1 MAGRAGGAT
10 GRPPLTE
17 RRRAETRMEIA
28 EEAVRLFT
36 AKGVAAVTAEDIAAA
51 SGVST
56 RTLWRYFRSK
66 EECVR
71 PLLTTGLELLTER
84 LRDSA
89 QGRRSLAEAILS
101 LRHEDEATP
110 RLRAL
115 GDLLRLC
122 RDEPGLRAVWL
133 EAHYDAEAAFAA
145 MIAERTGRP
154 AGDLAVRVEAGVLN
168 TALRIGVEEWALRPD
183 RSQGPSFAETVTRAL
198 RMVDGVQ
205 VSREG
210 WGAPVVGQGVE

>member
-28 EEAVRLFT
+28 EEAVRLF
-36 AKGVAAVTAEDIAAA
+36 AAQGVAAVTADDIASA

-71 PLLTTGLELLTER
+71 PLLTTGLELLTEH
-84 LRDSA
+84 LREDR
-89 QGRRSLAEAILS
+89 GEHGSLAEAILGV
-101 LRHEDEATP
+101 RYDDDATP
-110 RLRAL
+110 RLRTL
-115 GDLLRLC
+115 GDLLLLC

-133 EAHYDAEAAFAA
+133 EAHYDAEATFAA
-145 MIAERTGRP
+145 MIADRTGRP
-154 AGDLAVRVEAGVLN
+154 VGDLAVRVEAGVLN
-168 TALRIGVEEWALRPD
+168 TAMRIAVEDWALRSD
-183 RSQGPSFAETVTRAL
+183 AAAGPSLAETVRSAL
-198 RMVDGVQ
+198 RMV
-205 VSREG
+205 E
-210 WGAPVVGQGVE
+210 AVEKR

>member
-28 EEAVRLFT
+28 EEAVRLFA
-36 AKGVAAVTAEDIAAA
+36 AKGVAAVTAEDIASA

-71 PLLTTGLELLTER
+71 PLLTTGLELLSER
-84 LRDSA
+84 LRECRADH
-89 QGRRSLAEAILS
+89 GSLAEAILGIQYDDADAS
-101 LRHEDEATP
+101 P

-145 MIAERTGRP
+145 MIAERTGLP
-154 AGDLAVRVEAGVLN
+154 ADDLAVRVEAGVLN
-168 TALRIGVEEWALRPD
+168 TALRIGVEDWALRPE
-183 RSQGPSFAETVTRAL
+183 REAGPSFTETVTRAV
-198 RMVDGVQ
+198 RMVDAVAK
-205 VSREG
+205 S
-210 WGAPVVGQGVE
+210 

>member
-17 RRRAETRMEIA
+17 RRRAETRREIA
-28 EEAVRLFT
+28 EEAVRLFA
-36 AKGVAAVTAEDIAAA
+36 AKGVAAVTAEDIALA

-71 PLLTTGLELLTER
+71 PLLTTGLDLLTDR
-84 LRDSA
+84 LRDSS
-89 QGRRSLAEAILS
+89 GDHRSVAEAILS
-101 LRHEDEATP
+101 LQQDDDATP

-145 MIAERTGRP
+145 MIAARSGRP

-168 TALRIGVEEWALRPD
+168 TALRIGVEDWALRPD
-183 RSQGPSFAETVTRAL
+183 RSAGPSLAETVTRAL
-198 RMVDGVQ
+198 RMIGGI
-205 VSREG
+205 EG
-210 WGAPVVGQGVE
+210 GGPAG

>member
-1 MAGRAGGAT
+1 MAGRSGGAT

-28 EEAVRLFT
+28 EEAVRLFA
-36 AKGVAAVTAEDIAAA
+36 AKGVAAVTADDIASAA
-51 SGVST
+51 GVST

-71 PLLTTGLELLTER
+71 PLLTTGLELLTEH
-84 LRDSA
+84 LRDCR
-89 QGRRSLAEAILS
+89 GDHESLAEAILS
-101 LRHEDEATP
+101 IRFDDETSP
-110 RLRAL
+110 RVRAL
-115 GDLLRLC
+115 RDLLRLG

-168 TALRIGVEEWALRPD
+168 TAMRIAVEDWALRPD
-183 RSQGPSFAETVTRAL
+183 RPSGPSFAETVTRAL
-198 RMVDGVQ
+198 RMID
-205 VSREG
+205 
-210 WGAPVVGQGVE
+210 VVERR

>member
-1 MAGRAGGAT
+1 MAGRSGGAT

-28 EEAVRLFT
+28 EEAVRLFA
-36 AKGVAAVTAEDIAAA
+36 AKGVAAVTAEDIASAA
-51 SGVST
+51 GVST

-71 PLLTTGLELLTER
+71 PLLTTGLELLREH
-84 LRDSA
+84 LRDC
-89 QGRRSLAEAILS
+89 REEYDSLAEAILS
-101 LRHEDEATP
+101 IRYDDETSP
-110 RLRAL
+110 RVRAL
-115 GDLLRLC
+115 RDLLRLS

-168 TALRIGVEEWALRPD
+168 TAMRIAVEDWALRSD
-183 RSQGPSFAETVTRAL
+183 GAAGPSLAETVTRAL
-198 RMVDGVQ
+198 RMIDGVG
-205 VSREG
+205 RG
-210 WGAPVVGQGVE
+210 

>member
-28 EEAVRLFT
+28 EEAVRLFA
-36 AKGVAAVTAEDIAAA
+36 AKGVAAVTAEDIASA

-71 PLLTTGLELLTER
+71 PLLTTGLDLLTDR
-84 LRDSA
+84 LGDSPA
-89 QGRRSLAEAILS
+89 DHRSLAEAILS
-101 LRHEDEATP
+101 LQQDDDATP

-115 GDLLRLC
+115 RDLLRLS

-145 MIAERTGRP
+145 VIAARTGRP
-154 AGDLAVRVEAGVLN
+154 ATDLAVRVEAGVLN
-168 TALRIGVEEWALRPD
+168 TALRIGVEDWALRSD
-183 RSQGPSFAETVTRAL
+183 RSAERSLAETVTLAL
-198 RMVDGVQ
+198 RMV
-205 VSREG
+205 EG
-210 WGAPVVGQGVE
+210 SGNAPG

>member
-28 EEAVRLFT
+28 EEAVRLFA
-36 AKGVAAVTAEDIAAA
+36 AKGVAAVTAEDIASA

-71 PLLTTGLELLTER
+71 PLLTTGLELLTDH
-84 LRDSA
+84 LRE
-89 QGRRSLAEAILS
+89 GRHEPGSLAEAILS
-101 LRHEDEATP
+101 VRYDDDTTP
-110 RLRAL
+110 RLRTLGAL
-115 GDLLRLC
+115 LLLC

-133 EAHYDAEAAFAA
+133 EAHYDAEATFAE
-145 MIAERTGRP
+145 MIADRTGRP
-154 AGDLAVRVEAGVLN
+154 VDDLAVRVEAGVLN
-168 TALRIGVEEWALRPD
+168 TALRVAVEEWALRSE
-183 RSQGPSFAETVTRAL
+183 RAAGPSLAETVRRAL
-198 RMVDGVQ
+198 RMV
-205 VSREG
+205 E
-210 WGAPVVGQGVE
+210 GVEQG

>member
-28 EEAVRLFT
+28 EEAVRLFA
-36 AKGVAAVTAEDIAAA
+36 AKGVAAVTAEDIASA

-71 PLLTTGLELLTER
+71 PLLTTGLELLTEH
-84 LRDSA
+84 LRE
-89 QGRRSLAEAILS
+89 GRDEHGSLAEAILS
-101 LRHEDEATP
+101 VRYDDDATP
-110 RLRAL
+110 RLRTL
-115 GDLLRLC
+115 GDLLLLC

-133 EAHYDAEAAFAA
+133 EAHYDAEATFAE
-145 MIAERTGRP
+145 MIADRTGRP
-154 AGDLAVRVEAGVLN
+154 VGDLAVRVEAGVLN
-168 TALRIGVEEWALRPD
+168 TALRVAVEEWALRSD
-183 RSQGPSFAETVTRAL
+183 TAAGPSLAETVRRAL
-198 RMVDGVQ
+198 RMVEAV
-205 VSREG
+205 E
-210 WGAPVVGQGVE
+210 QG

>member
-1 MAGRAGGAT
+1 MAGRAAGAT

-36 AKGVAAVTAEDIAAA
+36 AKGVAAVTAEDIASA

-71 PLLTTGLELLTER
+71 PLLTTGLDLLTDR
-84 LRDSA
+84 LRDSS
-89 QGRRSLAEAILS
+89 GGHHSLAEAILS
-101 LRHEDEATP
+101 LQQDDDATP

-145 MIAERTGRP
+145 MIATRTGRP

-168 TALRIGVEEWALRPD
+168 TALRIGVEDWALRTD
-183 RSQGPSFAETVTRAL
+183 RAAGPSFAETVTRAL
-198 RMVDGVQ
+198 RMIGGLGDA
-205 VSREG
+205 SR
-210 WGAPVVGQGVE
+210 

>member
-1 MAGRAGGAT
+1 MAGRAAAAT

-28 EEAVRLFT
+28 EEAVRLF
-36 AKGVAAVTAEDIAAA
+36 AAQGVAAVTAEDIASA

-71 PLLTTGLELLTER
+71 PLLTTGLEVLAEH
-84 LRDSA
+84 LRDWR
-89 QGRRSLAEAILS
+89 GEGSLAEAILALKPADGS
-101 LRHEDEATP
+101 GPRAPELR
-110 RLRAL
+110 
-115 GDLLRLC
+115 DLVRLC

-145 MIAERTGRP
+145 LIADRTDRP
-154 AGDLAVRVEAGVLN
+154 ADDLAVRMEAGLLN
-168 TALRIGVEEWALRPD
+168 TALRVGVEDWALRADPAD
-183 RSQGPSFAETVTRAL
+183 ARSLGRTITGVL
-198 RMVDGVQ
+198 RMAAHVIEAQPPLPAGTA
-205 VSREG
+205 RRAG
-210 WGAPVVGQGVE
+210 R

>member
-28 EEAVRLFT
+28 EEAVRLFA
-36 AKGVAAVTAEDIAAA
+36 AKGVAAVTAEDIASA

-71 PLLTTGLELLTER
+71 PLLTTGLDLLTDR
-84 LRDSA
+84 LRDSS
-89 QGRRSLAEAILS
+89 GDHHSLAEAILS
-101 LRHEDEATP
+101 LQQDDDATP

-145 MIAERTGRP
+145 MIATRTGRP

-168 TALRIGVEEWALRPD
+168 TALRIGVEDWALRSD
-183 RSQGPSFAETVTRAL
+183 RAAGPSFAETVTRAL
-198 RMVDGVQ
+198 RMIGG
-205 VSREG
+205 SG
-210 WGAPVVGQGVE
+210 NTSG

>member
-28 EEAVRLFT
+28 QEAVRLFA
-36 AKGVAAVTAEDIAAA
+36 AKGVAAVTAEDIASA

-71 PLLTTGLELLTER
+71 PLLTTGLDLLTDR

-89 QGRRSLAEAILS
+89 ADHRSLAEAILS
-101 LRHEDEATP
+101 LQQDDDATP
-110 RLRAL
+110 RLRTL

-122 RDEPGLRAVWL
+122 RDEPGLQAVWL
-133 EAHYDAEAAFAA
+133 EAHYDAEAVFAA
-145 MIAERTGRP
+145 MIAARTGRP
-154 AGDLAVRVEAGVLN
+154 AADLAVRVEAGVLN
-168 TALRIGVEEWALRPD
+168 TALRIGVEDWALRSD
-183 RSQGPSFAETVTRAL
+183 RSAGPSFAETVTRAL
-198 RMVDGVQ
+198 RLAG
-205 VSREG
+205 G
-210 WGAPVVGQGVE
+210 PGGTPG

>member
-28 EEAVRLFT
+28 EEAVRLFA
-36 AKGVAAVTAEDIAAA
+36 AKGVTAVTAEDIASA

-71 PLLTTGLELLTER
+71 PLLTTGLELLTEH
-84 LRDSA
+84 LREDR
-89 QGRRSLAEAILS
+89 GEHGSLAEAILS
-101 LRHEDEATP
+101 VRYDDDTTT
-110 RLRAL
+110 RLRTL
-115 GDLLRLC
+115 GDLLLLC

-133 EAHYDAEAAFAA
+133 EAHYDAEATFAA
-145 MIAERTGRP
+145 MIADRTGRP
-154 AGDLAVRVEAGVLN
+154 VGDLAVRVEAGVLN
-168 TALRIGVEEWALRPD
+168 TAMRIAVEDWALRSD
-183 RSQGPSFAETVTRAL
+183 ATAGPSLAETVRRAL
-198 RMVDGVQ
+198 RMV
-205 VSREG
+205 E
-210 WGAPVVGQGVE
+210 AVEKR

>member
-28 EEAVRLFT
+28 EEAVRLFA
-36 AKGVAAVTAEDIAAA
+36 AKGVAAVTAEDIASA

-71 PLLTTGLELLTER
+71 PLLTTGLELLTEH
-84 LRDSA
+84 LRE
-89 QGRRSLAEAILS
+89 GRDEHGSLAEAILS
-101 LRHEDEATP
+101 VRYDDDATP
-110 RLRAL
+110 RLRTL
-115 GDLLRLC
+115 GDLLLLC

-133 EAHYDAEAAFAA
+133 EAHYDAEATFAE
-145 MIAERTGRP
+145 MIADRTGRP
-154 AGDLAVRVEAGVLN
+154 VGDLAVRVEAGVLN
-168 TALRIGVEEWALRPD
+168 TAMRVAVEDWALRSD
-183 RSQGPSFAETVTRAL
+183 TAAGPSLAETVRRAL
-198 RMVDGVQ
+198 RMVD
-205 VSREG
+205 
-210 WGAPVVGQGVE
+210 AVEQR

>member
-1 MAGRAGGAT
+1 MAGRSGGAT

-28 EEAVRLFT
+28 EEAVRLFA
-36 AKGVAAVTAEDIAAA
+36 AKGVAAVTAEDIASAA
-51 SGVST
+51 GVST

-71 PLLTTGLELLTER
+71 PLLTTGLELLREH
-84 LRDSA
+84 LRDC
-89 QGRRSLAEAILS
+89 REEHDSLAEAILS
-101 LRHEDEATP
+101 IRYDDETSP
-110 RLRAL
+110 RVRAL
-115 GDLLRLC
+115 RDLLRLS

-168 TALRIGVEEWALRPD
+168 TAMRIAVEDWALRSD
-183 RSQGPSFAETVTRAL
+183 RSAGPSFAETVTRAL
-198 RMVDGVQ
+198 RMID
-205 VSREG
+205 R
-210 WGAPVVGQGVE
+210 VGRG

>member
-1 MAGRAGGAT
+1 MAGGAGGAT

-17 RRRAETRMEIA
+17 RRRAETRREIA
-28 EEAVRLFT
+28 EEAVRLFA
-36 AKGVAAVTAEDIAAA
+36 AKGVAAVTAEDIASA

-71 PLLTTGLELLTER
+71 PLLTTGLDLLTDR
-84 LRDSA
+84 LRDSS
-89 QGRRSLAEAILS
+89 GDHHSLAEAILS
-101 LRHEDEATP
+101 LQQDDDATP

-115 GDLLRLC
+115 ADLLRLC

-133 EAHYDAEAAFAA
+133 EAHYDAEATFAT
-145 MIAERTGRP
+145 MIADRTGRP

-168 TALRIGVEEWALRPD
+168 TALRIGVEEWASRADRP
-183 RSQGPSFAETVTRAL
+183 GGASFAETVTRAL
-198 RMVDGVQ
+198 RMV
-205 VSREG
+205 EG
-210 WGAPVVGQGVE
+210 LGSSPPGGGLRSGGAGR

>member
-28 EEAVRLFT
+28 EEAVRLFA
-36 AKGVAAVTAEDIAAA
+36 AKGVAAVTAEDIASA

-71 PLLTTGLELLTER
+71 PLLTTGLDLLTDR
-84 LRDSA
+84 LRDSP
-89 QGRRSLAEAILS
+89 GDHRSLAEAILS
-101 LRHEDEATP
+101 LQQDDDATP

-122 RDEPGLRAVWL
+122 RNEPGLRAVWL

-145 MIAERTGRP
+145 MIAGRTGRP

-168 TALRIGVEEWALRPD
+168 TALRIGVEDWALRSD
-183 RSQGPSFAETVTRAL
+183 RAAGPSFAETVTRAL
-198 RMVDGVQ
+198 RMIGGPGDASG
-205 VSREG
+205 
-210 WGAPVVGQGVE
+210 